1 MKAFTDV
8 GVITG
13 ARSTEYLLEKS
24 RIVTQASDERNY
36 HVFYE
41 MLSGLSDTEKEKYGL
56 QSADNYF
63 YLNQGGCFKIKSK
76 DDAEDFRALL
86 AAMQVLSFTSEEQD
100 TIFRIL
106 ASVLHLGNIYFHR
119 KQLKH
124 GQEGVEIGSD
134 AEIRWASHLLQLSLD
149 GILRAMTT
157 KTTEARNE
165 RVVTPLNIDQALDA
179 RDAIAKALYSSLF
192 SWLVQRVNNIVF
204 KGPRKTSIA
213 ILDIFGFEDFKE
225 NSFEQLCINYANET
239 LQYYFNKHVFK
250 LEQQE
255 YAKERIEWQPVNY
268 QDNQPVLNLI
278 AKKPVGILPLL
289 DDESNFPKATDLS
302 FLEKCHYNHALNE
315 LYSRPRMSSMEFG
328 VKHYAGQVWYSVD
341 GFLDKNR
348 DTLRG
353 VVVELLIS
361 SKLPMISK
369 MFQELRDTAE
379 AAKTISKSNGRFV
392 TMKPR
397 TPTVGARFH
406 DSLQSLVD
414 QMAKCHPWFVRCIK
428 PNNEKAPMKFDMLIV
443 LEQLRYSGMLE
454 TISIRKTGYPIR
466 MKFQQFA
473 ERYRCIV
480 PGRLPRGSPS
490 RDVCRVILDKI
501 PGSKDQYQLGS
512 SKVFLRESL
521 EQALEKERVNILRGS
536 VVTIQR
542 YVRGYQ
548 ARKKYK
554 LMRHSAVKIQT
565 SYRAWTARR
574 SYRIIRK
581 GIIRTQANYRMLRQK
596 REYDKIKAILARKR
610 EADRLALER
619 SKERANKEEQERASR
634 AVAGVNHLEIPAEL
648 AFIFSKLDEWQCI
661 HNERNVSKV
670 VGEVAKPFSPEYRL
684 PSDIDQHAF
693 TKFTN
698 VYFKAHIW
706 GMKREP
712 IKTPFLAKTNESD
725 YQCSLALFKLILRF
739 MNDNNLSG
747 KKERILGD
755 YIVQK
760 GLLNETMR
768 DEILCQLCNQTW
780 KNDNEANNERAW
792 ILMANCLSCFA
803 PSRHL
808 CKYLLKYVS
817 DHAYDG
823 YKAHCQRKLLQGQKL
838 DPEGRRTYPPSL
850 LEWKSN
856 TRRTNMALEA
866 KFADGGSMYGPVESL
881 TTGEE
886 FAASL
891 LKARGIDDCYGWT
904 VDLDDDGDLY
914 ELNGY
919 DYVLDLIAETEVP
932 PAFPVCKSFFLVSAN
947 KNKKTKYSSATWA
960 ASPHNP
966 ERINTFEIDIDESP
980 PAPIRYKQ
988 PIKSRSIDDI
998 TRADQHSSHEYLTR
1012 ERRKERI
1019 RSSSHERL
1027 LDDIGRIDPPLS
1039 KTSALNDRYFENG
1052 KTTRSDLIVEETSRS
1067 RSRPEPIG
1075 SMLGLSKSKLN
1086 ERYTEREVP
1095 GLSETSKLNKRY
1107 LAPKNNSSQQR
1118 PEEDLHHSKTAQSPP
1133 SSAWQDE
1140 LGLASSALND
1150 RYFSRQEL
1158 LKQTKTDA
1166 SDAGSRRGDGS
1177 VIHGPT
1183 PSIDESSKIN
1193 GHSPDMNGSGNN
1205 RDASNSSQ
1213 ASNDGIDFP
1222 EFDFP
1227 ENGDEEEEIEP
1238 DDFLPDPDGSRCSRT
1253 TESTRYVKYSG
1264 KQQAVKGHSHSTK
1277 AHIDRNRDDYS
1288 SVGGPKSSA
1297 MSDTSEAP
1305 SLASHVKNVRIP
1317 SHTSD
1322 LDQYLDDLFNPVLD
1336 GNLDEL
1342 SDARS
1347 LAASIKG
1354 GRGPEPLSVYNKDSS
1369 EIDPYNILDE
1379 LLPEPPEEE
1388 FSNLNNPESLAKAL
1402 KGGGKAVGGGIDTQQ
1417 RGAPNGL
1424 HSQSMT
1430 PNMSTPS
1437 PALPGGVG
1445 NSSASSTTGGSNLP
1459 LYNLSGRHE
1468 TKGFLIFFN
1477 TFI

>member
-1 MKAFTDV
+1 MDV
-8 GVITG
+8 DKNFRPSPLVKSLT
-13 ARSTEYLLEKS
+13 LL
-24 RIVTQASDERNY
+24 I
-36 HVFYE
+36 
-41 MLSGLSDTEKEKYGL
+41 
-56 QSADNYF
+56 
-63 YLNQGGCFKIKSK
+63 
-76 DDAEDFRALL
+76 
-86 AAMQVLSFTSEEQD
+86 
-100 TIFRIL
+100 
-106 ASVLHLGNIYFHR
+106 
-119 KQLKH
+119 
-124 GQEGVEIGSD
+124 
-134 AEIRWASHLLQLSLD
+134 
-149 GILRAMTT
+149 
-157 KTTEARNE
+157 
-165 RVVTPLNIDQALDA
+165 
-179 RDAIAKALYSSLF
+179 
-192 SWLVQRVNNIVF
+192 
-204 KGPRKTSIA
+204 
-213 ILDIFGFEDFKE
+213 
-225 NSFEQLCINYANET
+225 
-239 LQYYFNKHVFK
+239 
-250 LEQQE
+250 
-255 YAKERIEWQPVNY
+255 
-268 QDNQPVLNLI
+268 
-278 AKKPVGILPLL
+278 
-289 DDESNFPKATDLS
+289 NFPK
-302 FLEKCHYNHALNE
+302 
-315 LYSRPRMSSMEFG
+315 
-328 VKHYAGQVWYSVD
+328 
-341 GFLDKNR
+341 
-348 DTLRG
+348 
-353 VVVELLIS
+353 
-361 SKLPMISK
+361 
-369 MFQELRDTAE
+369 
-379 AAKTISKSNGRFV
+379 
-392 TMKPR
+392 
-397 TPTVGARFH
+397 
-406 DSLQSLVD
+406 SLQ
-414 QMAKCHPWFVRCIK
+414 H
-428 PNNEKAPMKFDMLIV
+428 V
-443 LEQLRYSGMLE
+443 LEATRINYWHSNRV
-454 TISIRKTGYPIR
+454 IWS
-466 MKFQQFA
+466 
-473 ERYRCIV
+473 YRCIV

-501 PGSKDQYQLGS
+501 PGSKEQYQLGS

-554 LMRHSAVKIQT
+554 LMRHSAIKLQT

-574 SYRIIRK
+574 RYHIIRK

-619 SKERANKEEQERASR
+619 VKERANKEEQERASR

-661 HNERNVSKV
+661 HNERNVMKV
-670 VGEVAKPFSPEYRL
+670 VGEVAKSFSPEYRL

-739 MNDNNLSG
+739 MNDNNLNG

-792 ILMANCLSCFA
+792 ILMANCLSCFS

-808 CKYLLKYVS
+808 YKYLLKYVS

-838 DPEGRRTYPPSL
+838 EPEGRRTYPPSL

-932 PAFPVCKSFFLVSAN
+932 PAFPVCKSFFLVSPN
-947 KNKKTKYSSATWA
+947 KSKKTKYSSATWA

-966 ERINTFEIDIDESP
+966 ERINTFEMDIDESP

-988 PIKSRSIDDI
+988 PVKSRSIDDI
-998 TRADQHSSHEYLTR
+998 TRADQHSSHEYVTR

-1027 LDDIGRIDPPLS
+1027 LDDTGRIDPPLS

-1052 KTTRSDLIVEETSRS
+1052 KTTRSDLIIDDTHRS
-1067 RSRPEPIG
+1067 RSRPEPLG

-1107 LAPKNNSSQQR
+1107 LAPKTSPPQQR
-1118 PEEDLHHSKTAQSPP
+1118 PDEELIHSKTPQSPP
-1133 SSAWQDE
+1133 ASAWQDE

-1158 LKQTKTDA
+1158 MKQTKTDA
-1166 SDAGSRRGDGS
+1166 SDAGSRREGS
-1177 VIHGPT
+1177 GSHGAT

-1193 GHSPDMNGSGNN
+1193 GHSPDINGSNNN

-1213 ASNDGIDFP
+1213 VFYASNDGIDFP

-1238 DDFLPDPDGSRCSRT
+1238 DDYLPDPDGSRCSRT
-1253 TESTRYVKYSG
+1253 TESTRYVKYGG
-1264 KQQAVKGHSHSTK
+1264 KQQVTKAHSHSTK

-1354 GRGPEPLSVYNKDSS
+1354 GRSQGPVSLINRNTS
-1369 EIDPYNILDE
+1369 EMDPYTILDE

-1388 FSNLNNPESLAKAL
+1388 FGNLNNPEHLAKAL
-1402 KGGGKAVGGGIDTQQ
+1402 KGGGKAVGGGVDTQQ

-1430 PNMSTPS
+1430 PNLSTPS

-1445 NSSASSTTGGSNLP
+1445 NSSASSTTGANNLP
-1459 LYNLSGRHE
+1459 LYNLSGM
-1468 TKGFLIFFN
+1468 TVPMVDASQLIQQQLLQQQMIQVLYPN
-1477 TFI
+1477 QNLSGC